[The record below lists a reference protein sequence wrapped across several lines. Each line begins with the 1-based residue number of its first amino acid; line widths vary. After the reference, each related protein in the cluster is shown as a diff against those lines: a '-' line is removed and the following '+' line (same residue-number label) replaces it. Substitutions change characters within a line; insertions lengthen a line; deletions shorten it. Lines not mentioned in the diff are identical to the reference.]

1 MKSQGFTSKESSECL
16 EILEG
21 LLVHYRVV
29 IHFQR
34 SVSRHLL
41 IVIFLEYHL
50 PLMKV
55 RKCVLDF
62 FCEFVEK
69 ATLFIILSLLL
80 AIPDWYRVNFV
91 FLLLYFLRDMRTG
104 SHQHRFCHKSRR
116 PAYSPTESW
125 TDTQNDVLSTS
136 QRCPFYE
143 LLF

>member
-21 LLVHYRVV
+21 LLVYYRVV

-69 ATLFIILSLLL
+69 ALFS
-80 AIPDWYRVNFV
+80 
-91 FLLLYFLRDMRTG
+91 
-104 SHQHRFCHKSRR
+104 
-116 PAYSPTESW
+116 
-125 TDTQNDVLSTS
+125 
-136 QRCPFYE
+136 
-143 LLF
+143 